1 LFQPM
6 DYSIS
11 EDLKEEPIEEE
22 PLEEPNEEGWLYS
35 YGILLL
41 SNERLCQAQLRRL
54 SRVAQADH
62 QESPQDRRLV
72 RPVTRTRYGHFEF
85 TVMPFGL
92 TNASAVFMDLKNRKN
107 QKYEWAKEQEEAFQ
121 TLKDNSGNAPI
132 LLFPDGSKEF
142 VVYYNVSNQG
152 LGCVLM
158 QRGKVENA
166 TSEMLCG
173 LDQLMERKE
182 GGGAD
187 KMYYDP
193 RDMYGGHLEIPEWK
207 YDRITRDFITR
218 LPRSSSG
225 YDSNWVIV
233 DRLTKSAYF
242 LAIREDYKMEK
253 LARLYIDEIVVGHGV
268 PVSIISDRDGRFTSR
283 ILVNITESLRDVI
296 RYEYGLSSSDGWTKP
311 PVLWAEIRESR
322 LIGPELVQEMTD
334 KVVLVKEK
342 LKAARDHQRSYA
354 NNRRKLV
361 EFEVG
366 DQVLL
371 KVLPWKGVKYLA
383 DANLRVH
390 LEENK
395 ANKTLHFVEEPVEI
409 IDHDVKSLKR
419 SRILIVK
426 VHWNSKRGHEDF
438 IKTKYPNLA
447 R

>member
-1 LFQPM
+1 M
-6 DYSIS
+6 
-11 EDLKEEPIEEE
+11 E
-22 PLEEPNEEGWLYS
+22 S
-35 YGILLL
+35 YPGI
-41 SNERLCQAQLRRL
+41 
-54 SRVAQADH
+54 
-62 QESPQDRRLV
+62 
-72 RPVTRTRYGHFEF
+72 
-85 TVMPFGL
+85 
-92 TNASAVFMDLKNRKN
+92 KKN

-132 LLFPDGSKEF
+132 L
-142 VVYYNVSNQG
+142 
-152 LGCVLM
+152 
-158 QRGKVENA
+158 GKVENA

-187 KMYYDP
+187 KTYYDP

-296 RYEYGLSSSDGWTKP
+296 RYEYGLSSSDGWTKS

-322 LIGPELVQEMTD
+322 LIEPELAQGMTD
-334 KVVLVKEK
+334 K
-342 LKAARDHQRSYA
+342 
-354 NNRRKLV
+354 
-361 EFEVG
+361 
-366 DQVLL
+366 
-371 KVLPWKGVKYLA
+371 
-383 DANLRVH
+383 
-390 LEENK
+390 
-395 ANKTLHFVEEPVEI
+395 
-409 IDHDVKSLKR
+409 
-419 SRILIVK
+419 
-426 VHWNSKRGHEDF
+426 
-438 IKTKYPNLA
+438 
-447 R
+447 